1 MVITKVTVEE
11 ILKKKPTMRE
21 MRLRKRTPIYAMFD
35 NIRSLYNIGAMFRL
49 SDAALVLKVFLIG
62 QTGKPPRKE
71 IDKSALGATE
81 VVHWEY
87 YKDGKEAIRELKKQ
101 KVHITALE
109 LTHQSVPYFKMEYD
123 FPICLIVGNEVDGIS
138 QDILNM
144 CDSAIDIPMLGKANS
159 LNVATAYG
167 IALFEILKQFQHA

>member
-1 MVITKVTVEE
+1 MVITKITFEE
-11 ILKKKPTMRE
+11 ILKKKPTMSE
-21 MRLRKRTPIYAMFD
+21 MRLRKRTPIYVMFD
-35 NIRSLYNIGAMFRL
+35 NIRSLYNVGTMFRL
-49 SDAALVLKVFLIG
+49 SDAAIVSKIFLIG

-87 YKDGKEAIRELKKQ
+87 YKDGKEIIRKLKKQ
-101 KVHITALE
+101 GVHITALE
-109 LTHQSVPYFKMEYD
+109 LTHQSVPYFKMKYS
-123 FPICLIVGNEVDGIS
+123 FPICLVVGNEINGIS
-138 QDILNM
+138 QDILDM

-167 IALFEILKQFQHA
+167 IALFEILKQFLHA